1 MVRPTKLAAFALAL
15 TLALA
20 LAHAEAA
27 PACAPLCPLASAHPA
42 PARRQRRT
50 SAAAAAA
57 AAAAARSGDA
67 PPMATIFV
75 ATTGSDAQGDGSAAR
90 PFASMERARVA
101 VRTVL
106 SRGPPSGDIDVVFAA
121 GTYVL
126 AAPVVFSAADGAGG
140 DTFSV
145 RYAAEVP
152 GALVVFSG
160 GSAVAGPWAPTAGEA
175 WVAAFDGAP
184 SRQLFVGGVRAAPA
198 ALDAQAFSTATSA
211 VTDAGYVVHDASLAA
226 AMRAAWAAQP
236 GGAGALEF
244 VYTGVGK
251 SWTEARCRV
260 ASLGNG
266 AAGSLVINMT
276 QPCWAKGRAFGGTRG
291 GGGGSGG
298 ALGAGYPHAL
308 SFPVSIANAYAGLKH
323 EGSAYLSQ
331 TEIFYVPRSGD
342 NMSTVAAVV
351 PQLEQLVV
359 VAGDAAAAAPVVG
372 LSFVGLEFA
381 HTTWLFPNSG
391 EGYVDDQAGVMH
403 VGAVTNA
410 STPAMMPTPA
420 AVAVRGGVRVL
431 FAGCTFRSLGS
442 VALSIG
448 GGSKSCAVA
457 NSSFFDISGGAIS
470 LGEIDNAVAA
480 PALQDEGHV
489 VFNNDVSDLPVEYHG
504 CGAIV
509 AFYVANTTI
518 AHNSVADASCG
529 SIEMGWGWGAP
540 AFSARNA
547 VLANRVVNSNY
558 MLTDTGSIYV
568 NGANAGGSV
577 VSHNYLA
584 NQTRKWGALYAD
596 GASANWIIS
605 ENVCDNNV
613 VWADLDGVPNQM
625 VSNIS
630 LVNNFFGP
638 LSLNR
643 TVCVHCEIE
652 GNVFVPAGTPWPAA
666 ARLIMDAAGN
676 VD

>member
-1 MVRPTKLAAFALAL
+1 MAALAL
-15 TLALA
+15 SLAALA
-20 LAHAEAA
+20 LAAAA
-27 PACAPLCPLASAHPA
+27 PACVPLCPLAPSPPA
-42 PARRQRRT
+42 PARRLRRP
-50 SAAAAAA
+50 
-57 AAAAARSGDA
+57 AAARGGAA
-67 PPMATIFV
+67 PPIATVFV

-101 VRTVL
+101 VRAVL
-106 SRGPPSGDIDVVFAA
+106 SGGPPSGDIDVVFAA
-121 GTYVL
+121 GTYAL

-140 DTFSV
+140 ATFSV
-145 RYAAEVP
+145 RYAAEAP
-152 GALVVFSG
+152 GARVVFSG
-160 GSAVAGPWAPTAGEA
+160 GAAVAGPWTPTAGGA

-198 ALDAQAFSTATSA
+198 ALDARAFSASTAA
-211 VTDAGYVVHDASLAA
+211 VTDDGYVVHDASLAA
-226 AMRAAWAAQP
+226 AVRAAWAAQP

-260 ASLGNG
+260 AGLGDG
-266 AAGSLVINMT
+266 AAGDLVINMT
-276 QPCWAKGRAFGGTRG
+276 QPCWAKGRAFGGPRSGGG
-291 GGGGSGG
+291 GGGGSG
-298 ALGAGYPHAL
+298 ALGADYPHAL
-308 SFPVSIANAYAGLKH
+308 SFPTSIANAFAGLKN
-323 EGSAYLSQ
+323 EGCAYLSPA
-331 TEIFYVPRSGD
+331 TKEVYYLPRSGD
-342 NMSTVAAVV
+342 NMSAVAAVV

-381 HTTWLFPNSG
+381 HSTWLFPNSG

-403 VGAVTNA
+403 VGAVVNA
-410 STPAMMPTPA
+410 SAPAMMATPA
-420 AVAVRGGVRVL
+420 AVAVHGGVRVL
-431 FAGCTFRSLGS
+431 FAGCTFRSLGA

-448 GGSKSCAVA
+448 GGSKNCTVA
-457 NSSFFDISGGAIS
+457 NSSFFDVSGGAVS

-480 PALQDEGHV
+480 PALQDAGHV
-489 VFNNDVSDLPVEYHG
+489 VFNNDVADLPVEYHG

-509 AFYVANTTI
+509 AFYVADTTI

-540 AFSARNA
+540 AFSARNS

-558 MLTDTGSIYV
+558 LLTDTGSIYV
-568 NGANAGGSV
+568 NGANGGGSV
-577 VSHNYLA
+577 VARNYLA
-584 NQTRKWGALYAD
+584 NQTREWGALYAD
-596 GASANWIIS
+596 GASANWVIS
-605 ENVCDNNV
+605 DNVCDNTV
-613 VWADLDGVPNQM
+613 VWADLDGVPGQM

-630 LVNNFFGP
+630 LINNFFGP
-638 LSLNR
+638 LARNR
-643 TVCVHCEIE
+643 TICVHCEIE
-652 GNVFVPAGTPWPAA
+652 GNVFVPGGSPWPAA